1 MLAGVV
7 SYSTGKNSE
16 PGCQNCTP
24 PNQFALDELDVIV
37 HVASMKRLAL
47 KLFGVVATVVW
58 LFAATV
64 AVADGVTL
72 IPSEDATIS
81 EKSLDSSLGSAT
93 TLDSGTTGPNEGLK
107 MNRAL
112 LKFDLTGIIPSNAV
126 VTSAALTLTVVQAP
140 TTTNLWFSLHKVLQD
155 WSEGAVTW
163 TNRLSPPAPWS
174 TPGGSPPQDY
184 SSSVSQSNLITGL
197 ETFTFASNPDMVADV
212 KDWVSSPA
220 NNFGWIL
227 ICELEDLEK
236 SVRKFA
242 SREYTYNTVPT
253 NQPKLDV
260 QFTLPLTLTL
270 LPQTNGQF
278 QFLFNAEPNRN
289 YTAEHCSDLLTT
301 NWMVLTNITPLS
313 APANVLVSDA
323 LLTDRNRF
331 YRVRTP

>member
-1 MLAGVV
+1 MLELI
-7 SYSTGKNSE
+7 SRITKNSWL
-16 PGCQNCTP
+16 GCQNHTP
-24 PNQFALDELDVIV
+24 PSQVALDAPYVIV
-37 HVASMKRLAL
+37 YVASMKCLAME
-47 KLFGVVATVVW
+47 LFGVVATIVW
-58 LFAATV
+58 LFSATV
-64 AVADGVTL
+64 AGADGVTL

-81 EKSLDSSLGSAT
+81 EKSLDLSLGSAT

-112 LKFDLTGIIPSNAV
+112 LKFDLKGIIPSNALV
-126 VTSAALTLTVVQAP
+126 ASAALTLTVVQAP

-197 ETFTFASNPDMVADV
+197 EAFTFASNPDMVGDV
-212 KDWVSSPA
+212 QDWVSYPA

-227 ICELEDLEK
+227 ICELEALEK

-242 SREYTYNTVPT
+242 SREYTFNSVPT
-253 NQPKLDV
+253 NQPKLEV

-270 LPQTNGQF
+270 LPRTNGQF
-278 QFLFNAEPNRN
+278 QFLFNAESNRN
-289 YTAEHCSDLLTT
+289 YTAEYGSDLLTT

-313 APANVLVSDA
+313 APGSVLVSDA
-323 LLTDRNRF
+323 ILADGNRF